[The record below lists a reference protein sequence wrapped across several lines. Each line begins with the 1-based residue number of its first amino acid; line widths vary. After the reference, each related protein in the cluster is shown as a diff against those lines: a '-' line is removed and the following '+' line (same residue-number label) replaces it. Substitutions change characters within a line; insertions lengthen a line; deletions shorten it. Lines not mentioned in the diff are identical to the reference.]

1 MTPSLTLFFV
11 VEPPVY
17 QYLSCYLAA
26 SIRQHLDPSIELI
39 GYCPAHRM
47 EELDPAAIETLRR
60 MRCEVRPMQTEG
72 VFDPVYPHGNKII
85 ACQQPRE
92 TDWGGF
98 MDSDILVRTQHDIG
112 RLLNP
117 GHVTCSPAASIQW
130 KPDDLWETVYGAF
143 DMPVPEERINLM
155 REKKRPRVPYF
166 SSGFVIFP
174 QDWRSPAGLD
184 FADTW
189 METAQVIDKVES
201 LEKHRRPYLDQ
212 MTLPVAIRRAGLAWN
227 ELAENDHFILGGK
240 LRGKPFPFDR
250 PITAVHY
257 RKWEVLEEAGLA
269 DDGYGALKAQVGV
282 KRVRRIFDADL
293 PEGIPAAAATGN

>member
-1 MTPSLTLFFV
+1 MAPSLTLFFV

-17 QYLSCYLAA
+17 QYLACYLAA
-26 SIRQHLDPSIELI
+26 SIRQHLDPGISLI

-47 EELDPAAIETLRR
+47 DEVDPAAVETLRR
-60 MRCEVRPMQTEG
+60 MRVEVRPMQTEG

-85 ACQQPRE
+85 ACQQKRD
-92 TDWGGF
+92 TIWGGF
-98 MDSDILVRTQHDIG
+98 MDSDILVRRPHDIG

-130 KPDDLWETVYGAF
+130 MPDDLWDTVYGAF

-155 REKKRPRVPYF
+155 REKQRPRVPYF

-174 QDWRSPAGLD
+174 EDSQSPAGLG

-189 METAQVIDKVES
+189 METAQVIDRVES

-227 ELAENDHFILGGK
+227 ELAEDDHFILGGK
-240 LRGKPFPFDR
+240 LRGKPFPLDR

-269 DDGYGALKAQVGV
+269 DDGYSALKAQVGV
-282 KRVRRIFDADL
+282 KRVRRIFDAAL
-293 PEGIPAAAATGN
+293 PDGIPAADAVQD